1 MEWNETPRILWLHQ
15 SEAASGR
22 EGGEGGRGK
31 LKEMGKGGLATFDKL
46 LLAAL
51 TTSTWF
57 IIHYKPTHK
66 RRVCVCALVH
76 VHLCV

>member
-1 MEWNETPRILWLHQ
+1 MKHRASCGCIKVKPQVAERE
-15 SEAASGR
+15 SER
-22 EGGEGGRGK
+22 GGRGK
-31 LKEMGKGGLATFDKL
+31 LKKMCKGGLATFDKL

-76 VHLCV
+76 MHVCV